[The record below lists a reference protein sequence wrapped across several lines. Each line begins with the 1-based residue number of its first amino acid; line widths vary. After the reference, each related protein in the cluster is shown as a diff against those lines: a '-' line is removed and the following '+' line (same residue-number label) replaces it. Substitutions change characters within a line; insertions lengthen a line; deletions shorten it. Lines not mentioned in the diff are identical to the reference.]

1 MMLRLGKRVRG
12 HFVTLIEIGLHLIR
26 VIPGH
31 IVCCDYLYKKY
42 KNPPH
47 NLQKRKCCMSMQ
59 NNV

>member
-42 KNPPH
+42 KNPP
-47 NLQKRKCCMSMQ
+47 LYLKKIK
-59 NNV
+59 